1 MGFGISSSRLTSDHG
16 DTKGTFPRSPPGYL
30 RKGTGRALRG
40 PPARYACNP
49 PSDGVTGGFSE
60 SASQDCNLSLPKAN
74 QSDDPLTETP
84 PQLSGGPNQV
94 LSLKQIPRTRLP
106 SVGQ

>member
-1 MGFGISSSRLTSDHG
+1 MTEIPRGRFHALVQATFGKG
-16 DTKGTFPRSPPGYL
+16 DR
-30 RKGTGRALRG
+30 RALRG

-84 PQLSGGPNQV
+84 P
-94 LSLKQIPRTRLP
+94 
-106 SVGQ
+106 

>member
-1 MGFGISSSRLTSDHG
+1 MGFLIGRLTRETTEIPRGRFHALLQATFG
-16 DTKGTFPRSPPGYL
+16 KGGQDARS
-30 RKGTGRALRG
+30 AG

-74 QSDDPLTETP
+74 QSDDRQLHSLH
-84 PQLSGGPNQV
+84 LSG
-94 LSLKQIPRTRLP
+94 R
-106 SVGQ
+106 